1 MSSLYKDA
9 PAVGEAA
16 EIASRFVKARRA
28 HEGLPNYPGTL
39 PPTLEDA
46 YSVQDNAIRLWGGRI
61 IGWKVGR
68 IHRPLSERYRADR
81 LAGPI
86 FQSVIAPRDGSAVDM
101 PVFGDGSAA
110 AEAEFLLRIG
120 RAPEVDKKQFTI
132 AEAAELIDAV
142 HVGIEIASSPL
153 VAINDIGPAAV
164 VSDFGN
170 NNGVLIGPAIDDWR
184 TRAFEE
190 WEVVT
195 FIDGKIVGSGR
206 SSEFSDGVI
215 GSARFLF
222 ELLAKRGIPVE
233 AGQWISSG
241 AITGVHDATPGQ
253 LAEAHFHD
261 GLSMRCRLIG
271 AKAAQAGA
279 AGI

>member
-9 PAVGEAA
+9 AAVGEAA
-16 EIASRFVKARRA
+16 DLASRFVQARRA
-28 HEGLPNYPGTL
+28 AEGLPSYPGVL

-46 YSVQDNAIRLWGGRI
+46 YLVQDHAIRMWPGRV

-68 IHRPLSERYRADR
+68 IHRPLADRYRADR

-86 FQSVIAPRDGSAVDM
+86 FRSVVAPADGSAVDM

-120 RAPEVDKKQFTI
+120 RAPEAGKKHFTV
-132 AEAAELIDAV
+132 AEAAQLIDAV
-142 HVGIEIASSPL
+142 HVGLEIASSPL
-153 VAINDIGPAAV
+153 VAINDIGPTAV

-170 NNGVLIGPAIDDWR
+170 NNGVVIGPAIDDWR

-195 FIDGKIVGSGR
+195 LIDGEVAGSGWA
-206 SSEFSDGVI
+206 SDFSDGVI
-215 GSARFLF
+215 GSARFLL

-241 AITGVHDATPGQ
+241 AITGVHDAGPGQ
-253 LAEAHFHD
+253 LAEARFRD
-261 GLSMRCRLIG
+261 GLSMRCRLV
-271 AKAAQAGA
+271 AAEPAQSASTA
-279 AGI
+279 I

>member
-9 PAVGEAA
+9 AAVGEAA
-16 EIASRFVKARRA
+16 DLASRFVQARRA
-28 HEGLPNYPGTL
+28 AEGLPSYPGVL

-46 YSVQDNAIRLWGGRI
+46 YLVQDHAIRLWGGRI

-68 IHRPLSERYRADR
+68 IHRPLSQRYRADR

-86 FQSVIAPRDGSAVDM
+86 FQSVVAPRDGSAVEM

-120 RAPEVDKKQFTI
+120 RAPEAGKKHFTV
-132 AEAAELIDAV
+132 AEAAQLIDAV
-142 HVGIEIASSPL
+142 HVGLEIASSPL
-153 VAINDIGPAAV
+153 VAINDIGPTAV

-170 NNGVLIGPAIDDWR
+170 NNGVVIGPAIDDWR

-195 FIDGKIVGSGR
+195 LIDGEVAGSGR
-206 SSEFSDGVI
+206 ASDFSDGVI

-222 ELLAKRGIPVE
+222 ELLAKRGMAVE

-241 AITGVHDATPGQ
+241 AITGVHDAAPGQ
-253 LAEAHFHD
+253 LAEAHFRD
-261 GLSMRCRLIG
+261 CLSMRCRLVG
-271 AKAAQAGA
+271 AKPAQAGSA
-279 AGI
+279 TI